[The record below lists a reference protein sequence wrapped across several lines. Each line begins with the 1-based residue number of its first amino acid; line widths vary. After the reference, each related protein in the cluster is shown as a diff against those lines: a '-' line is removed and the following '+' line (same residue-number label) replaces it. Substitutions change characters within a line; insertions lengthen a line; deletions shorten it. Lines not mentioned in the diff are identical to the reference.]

1 MELIYSRTIDK
12 SLLCEGFSI
21 QVAFLDALCAITGR
35 LAIGECRDIRLM
47 LHGRIYE
54 GIKFKNQ
61 PFSREKYPT
70 HREMYQVRYSENS
83 EFSKALRAIF
93 SEAWEYIQERRM
105 LREIAKRRNETLP
118 SLTLPEHLQMRVA
131 FYTSTEPDLWIVE
144 TYTESDNAALAKDI
158 NAVDEL
164 QYEQTDDTAHIREV
178 TTTVRLRVL
187 DRQIGTQLKRAYGHR
202 CQICGERIGER
213 YGNAEIVDAHHIE
226 PFTISHNNNADNIM
240 VLCPNHH
247 RIIHHCH
254 GEFRRRKKE
263 IWYPNG
269 LHEPLLLNLH
279 L

>member
-1 MELIYSRTIDK
+1 MELIYSKTIDK
-12 SLLCEGFSI
+12 SLLTEGFSI
-21 QVAFLDALCAITGR
+21 RVSFLDTLCAITGR
-35 LAIGECRDIRLM
+35 LAIGESRDIRL
-47 LHGRIYE
+47 LLNGRIYE
-54 GIKFKNQ
+54 GIKFKNS

-70 HREMYQVRYSENS
+70 HSEMYQVRYSPQS
-83 EFSKALRAIF
+83 DFSKALRAIY

-105 LREIAKRRNETLP
+105 LSEIAKKRGEKLP
-118 SLTLPEHLQMRVA
+118 SSPLPKHLQMPVA

-144 TYTESDNAALAKDI
+144 TYTSIDAQALVQDI
-158 NAVDEL
+158 QAIDEL

-178 TTTVRLRVL
+178 TTTVRMRVL
-187 DRQIGTQLKRAYGHR
+187 DRQIGAQLKRVYDHR

-213 YGNAEIVDAHHIE
+213 YGNAEIVDAHHIR
-226 PFTISHNNNADNIM
+226 PFTQSHNNDSDNIM

-247 RIIHHCH
+247 RIIHQCH